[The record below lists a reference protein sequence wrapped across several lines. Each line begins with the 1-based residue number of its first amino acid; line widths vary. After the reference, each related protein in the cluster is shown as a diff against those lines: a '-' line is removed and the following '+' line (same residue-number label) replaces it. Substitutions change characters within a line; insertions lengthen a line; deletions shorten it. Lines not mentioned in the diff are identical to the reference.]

1 MRFVQSIVL
10 SCMSLKV
17 KYGIGSQAAH
27 KVPGQ
32 RETLSVKTLF
42 GFLKQ
47 LTPNA

>member
-10 SCMSLKV
+10 SRMSLKV

-32 RETLSVKTLF
+32 RETSVKTLF